1 MMILIHSQEDHYEE
15 CCERHQ
21 GFGGR
26 VSGPDVG
33 EATAFR
39 GQGSHPLSAGARM
52 KCHDN
57 IKDAKALTTIENKL
71 TSKI

>member
-1 MMILIHSQEDHYEE
+1 MLCHSQEDHHEK
-15 CCERHQ
+15 CSERHQ
-21 GFGGR
+21 GSGGC

-52 KCHDN
+52 KCHDYIN
-57 IKDAKALTTIENKL
+57 DAKALTTIENKL